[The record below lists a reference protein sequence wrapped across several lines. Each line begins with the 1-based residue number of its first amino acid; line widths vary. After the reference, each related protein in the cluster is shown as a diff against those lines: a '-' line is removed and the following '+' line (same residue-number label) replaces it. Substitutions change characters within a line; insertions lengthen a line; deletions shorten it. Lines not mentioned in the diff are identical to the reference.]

1 MPTMASRSP
10 SPSTAAKVG
19 ALYPLVEI
27 GFPTGHGTGVLE
39 KLGAS
44 HVPLFSRSSRPGSNQ
59 SPQIR
64 SLSLSPSRSAKTS
77 VLAPCRELGVIC
89 ATIEMPWKLSV
100 TKANDGAPSPDQGA
114 VAS

>member
-10 SPSTAAKVG
+10 SPSTSPKVG

-27 GFPTGHGTGVLE
+27 GSPTGHETGVLE
-39 KLGAS
+39 KLGS
-44 HVPLFSRSSRPGSNQ
+44 SQVPLFSSSRSPGSNQ

-64 SLSLSPSRSAKTS
+64 SLSPSPSRSAKTS
-77 VLAPCRELGVIC
+77 VLAPLRELGVIC

-100 TKANDGAPSPDQGA
+100 TKANEGAPSPDH
-114 VAS
+114 